1 MSKKTAIETYIA
13 IKLCSV
19 FSLINSSSLLF
30 FLMMEKLILKQ
41 DPATADH
48 LQKNREASVQTA
60 WGAEDRK
67 HLEAQ
72 KNCGAVVE

>member
-1 MSKKTAIETYIA
+1 M
-13 IKLCSV
+13 
-19 FSLINSSSLLF
+19 FSIFSNKFFITTF

-48 LQKNREASVQTA
+48 LQKNREASVQAA

>member
-1 MSKKTAIETYIA
+1 MFSIFSNKYFIA
-13 IKLCSV
+13 T
-19 FSLINSSSLLF
+19 FF

-48 LQKNREASVQTA
+48 LRKNREASVQTA